1 MPAPTRKTILAE
13 QHIERSIEHLPFYV
27 VEFVRAKKRARL
39 SPGTISGYLHD
50 YKRFFDWLRTEGLAP
65 FDTNKNIPYTILE
78 SLKKKDVEYFIEM
91 LMEAKVEQRKD
102 VFVTRSEASVSRF
115 IQSLKS
121 LFNYL
126 TTESEDDD
134 GECYFYRNVMS
145 KIKTP
150 KKSESIARR
159 AKRISSEI
167 LDKNE
172 MDGLLHFIKH
182 DYEKKLLPR
191 QLTYFLRDKVRD
203 VAIISLFQGSGIRV
217 NELAG
222 LQLTDIDNRK
232 SDITAL
238 RKGNKLDTI
247 SITPSSMED
256 LMEYLDVRETIYK
269 PDKKNMFV
277 FLTKYAGAANPIAV
291 ETVQAL
297 VSKYSKAYM
306 SGKHLSP
313 HQLRHSFSK
322 RWLDEGGSLVG
333 LRDQLGHNTIET
345 TVLYTN
351 LSQEEQREILKK
363 MDASPTKNVHSE

>member
-1 MPAPTRKTILAE
+1 MPAPTRKTISAE
-13 QHIERSIEHLPFYV
+13 QHIERAIEELPFYV

-39 SPGTISGYLHD
+39 SPSTISGYLHD

-65 FDTNKNIPYTILE
+65 FEENKNIPCTVLE

-134 GECYFYRNVMS
+134 GECYFYRNIMA

-150 KKSESIARR
+150 KKSESVARR

-172 MDGLLHFIKH
+172 MEGLLNFIKY
-182 DYEKKLLPR
+182 DYEKSLLPR
-191 QLTYFLRDKVRD
+191 QQSYFLRDKTRD

-247 SITPSSMED
+247 SITPSSMVD
-256 LMEYLDVRETIYK
+256 LMAYLDVRDTIYK
-269 PDKKNMFV
+269 PDAKNLFV
-277 FLTKYAGAANPIAV
+277 FLTRYGGKANPISV
-291 ETVQAL
+291 ETIQTL
-297 VSKYSKAYM
+297 VSKYSRAFL

-363 MDASPTKNVHSE
+363 MDDSPTMSDPSE